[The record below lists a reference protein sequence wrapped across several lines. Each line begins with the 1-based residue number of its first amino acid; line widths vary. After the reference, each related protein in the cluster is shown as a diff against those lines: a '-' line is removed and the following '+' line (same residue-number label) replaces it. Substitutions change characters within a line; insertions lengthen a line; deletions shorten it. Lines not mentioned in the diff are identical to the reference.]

1 MTSKN
6 KHIKCPT
13 CSIPVILE
21 QITDSYWH
29 TICSCGQ
36 DISWEIRSLEEIEN
50 DK

>member
-1 MTSKN
+1 MVIKN

-13 CSIPVILE
+13 CGIPIILE

-36 DISWEIRSLEEIEN
+36 NVSWEIVNTEDFN
-50 DK
+50 H